1 MSVCFTVL
9 FMKTT
14 SLEATNHVIKR
25 STWDEPVFEK
35 MKGMFEWK
43 VRYVT
48 FLEKRG
54 EEYDQN
60 LFLFFIIVF

>member
-14 SLEATNHVIKR
+14 SLEATHHVIKR
-25 STWDEPVFEK
+25 SNWDEPVFEI

-43 VRYVT
+43 IRYVT
-48 FLEKRG
+48 FLEKQR

-60 LFLFFIIVF
+60 LFLFFIIVS